1 MQSFRKKKKGRKL
14 LLHLNRL
21 TFLSQRPLGA
31 VFFLFF
37 LAALFGC
44 SSQTT
49 PSEQTSASSAFS
61 EPAYGDRF
69 VTGSIGEPKN
79 LIPILASDSA
89 SQSIVGMVFNGLVK
103 YNEKVELTGDLAE
116 GWEIEREGLD
126 IIFHLRRNVRWHD
139 GHPFTADDVVF
150 TYQKLIDP
158 TIKTPYSGDFERIA
172 HLEKIDEDTVKVTY
186 KEPFSPALS
195 SWGMSIMPKHLLEK
209 EDFNKTSFSRHPI
222 GTGPY
227 RFKRWK
233 TGEFVELEANPDYF
247 EGRPYI
253 DGTLYRIIPDQATL
267 FLELR
272 TEGVDSLDLTP
283 LQYQRQTESDFFR
296 RTYRKYRYPAFAY
309 TYIGYNLIDP
319 RFRDIRIRKA
329 LTLAVNRKEMIDGI
343 LLGLGRECTGPF
355 VPESW
360 AYNPEVRPLSYDLEE
375 AKRLLA
381 EAGWRDTDGDG
392 WLDKNGEIFEF
403 TLITNQGNEQR
414 QMVAELVQRQW
425 QKLGIRVKIRIIEW
439 AAFLSEF
446 IDKKRFEAFILGW
459 ALSRDPDLYDIWHSS
474 KTREGEFNFIQY
486 KNVEVDRLIEE
497 GRRTFDQEK
506 RKEIYHRLHRIIY
519 EEQPCTFLYV
529 PDALPIVH
537 ARVKGVKPSP
547 IGIGYNFIKW
557 YVPKNEQKY
566 VTR

>member
-1 MQSFRKKKKGRKL
+1 MQSFRKKKKDRKL
-14 LLHLNRL
+14 LLPLNRL
-21 TFLSQRPLGA
+21 NDFFQRPLRA

-37 LAALFGC
+37 LTALFGC
-44 SSQTT
+44 GKAPVEKTAAI
-49 PSEQTSASSAFS
+49 PTSA

-89 SQSIVGMVFNGLVK
+89 SAGIVGMVFNGLIK

-116 GWEIEREGLD
+116 GWEIQREGLD

-158 TIKTPYSGDFERIA
+158 AIKTPYSGDFERIA
-172 HLEKIDEDTVKVTY
+172 HLEKIDDYTVKVTY
-186 KEPFSPALS
+186 KELFSPGLA

-209 EDFNKTSFSRHPI
+209 EDFNKTSFSRNPI

-253 DGTLYRIIPDQATL
+253 DGYLYRIIPDQATL

-272 TEGVDSLDLTP
+272 TEGLDSLDLTP
-283 LQYQRQTESDFFR
+283 LQYQRQTENDFFKK
-296 RTYRKYRYPAFAY
+296 TYRKYRYPSFAY
-309 TYIGYNLIDP
+309 TYIGYTLTDP

-329 LTLAVNRKEMIDGI
+329 LALAVNRKEMIDGI
-343 LLGLGRECTGPF
+343 LLGLGKECTGPF
-355 VPESW
+355 VPDSW
-360 AYNPEVRPLSYDLEE
+360 AYNPEVKPLPYDLEE
-375 AKRLLA
+375 AKRLLN

-414 QMVAELVQRQW
+414 KMVAELVQRQW

-486 KNVEVDRLIEE
+486 KNEEVDRLIEE

-506 RKEIYHRLHRIIY
+506 RKAIYHRLHRIIY
-519 EEQPCTFLYV
+519 EDEPCTFLYV

-537 ARVKGVKPSP
+537 ARVRGVKPSP

-557 YVPKNEQKY
+557 YVPKHEQKY